1 MIVRHLTLSDFRN
14 YAAADVELAPGTNLF
29 IGRNGQGKTNLV
41 EAIGYLSTL
50 GSHRVS
56 SDQAM
61 IRAGRDSAIIRTRLE
76 HNGRDLLAEVQIN
89 RSTPNRAQVNR
100 GQIKPRELPRYFSS
114 VLFAPEDLGIV
125 RGDPSARRKFADQL
139 IVLRTPRMAGVYA
152 DYDRTLRQRNTLL
165 KSARGSGLKE
175 TQLSTLEVWD
185 DKLITLGTELIGARS
200 RLVAEMAAP
209 LQDAYRSVVGDDH
222 GPRISLIMSVD
233 GVDADDDG
241 FPNAPAPASAAS
253 GVSGSVG
260 SGSGSASDGVG
271 STASATDGS
280 AAALPTPAEVA
291 EAFRR
296 RIAERRRAELDRGVT
311 LVGPHRDDLLFE
323 LNGLPVKGYASHG
336 ESWSFALS
344 LKLASA
350 ELLRRESNLG
360 DPVLILDDVFAEL
373 DQSRRRRL
381 AEAISGYEQVLIT
394 AAVLDDVPE
403 QLTAR
408 TVRIAAGEIV
418 GTSDSTAPSDSA
430 VLSDGPID
438 SPSDSAAESSDGPV
452 SPVSAAAE
460 SRRGAMVNDDAV
472 RDVATRQ
479 AASVPDGAESGT
491 DRG

>member
-1 MIVRHLTLSDFRN
+1 VIVRHLTLSDFRN

-139 IVLRTPRMAGVYA
+139 IVLRIPRMAGVYA

-175 TQLSTLEVWD
+175 SQLSTLEVWD
-185 DKLITLGTELIGARS
+185 DKLITLGTEIIGARS

-209 LQDAYRSVVGDDH
+209 LQAAYRSVVGDDH

-241 FPNAPAPASAAS
+241 FPSAPGPASAPL
-253 GVSGSVG
+253 GT
-260 SGSGSASDGVG
+260 
-271 STASATDGS
+271 STDRAGEAASAGPGS
-280 AAALPTPAEVA
+280 SAALPTPAEVA

-381 AEAISGYEQVLIT
+381 AEAIAGYEQVLIT

-418 GTSDSTAPSDSA
+418 GTSDALGSNDNATA
-430 VLSDGPID
+430 
-438 SPSDSAAESSDGPV
+438 
-452 SPVSAAAE
+452 SAAASSE
-460 SRRGAMVNDDAV
+460 PSNEPSTAAADTEPGADN
-472 RDVATRQ
+472 
-479 AASVPDGAESGT
+479 G
-491 DRG
+491 